1 MELIGITV
9 GLIVLGLLAMR
20 YGADSRELGDRMA
33 AFGVQL
39 DDECR
44 RLSGVLASGVI
55 ANRHSGGQSG
65 LLRHQAAA
73 PHTAFIRGESWN

>member
-20 YGADSRELGDRMA
+20 YGADSRELDDRMA

-39 DDECR
+39 DDECK

-55 ANRHSGGQSG
+55 ANRHTVGQFG
-65 LLRHQAAA
+65 LPVHHAVTQ
-73 PHTAFIRGESWN
+73 HTAVNRSESWN